1 LRLSETSKV
10 RGDII
15 SIIMKSAE
23 QPLIPDRAE
32 TLKVLWLMGDY
43 APILML
49 SDDDDGGFGARWSI
63 DGHPVHPA
71 IARFLTQSSFIAV
84 SGTTELGAKKLA
96 LTEAGAQFRKAGM
109 LWWSGLTLLEKLK
122 IMVVG

>member
-1 LRLSETSKV
+1 ME
-10 RGDII
+10 
-15 SIIMKSAE
+15 SAE
-23 QPLIPDRAE
+23 KPQIPDRAE

-49 SDDDDGGFGARWSI
+49 SGDEDGFGARWSI

-71 IARFLTQSSFIAV
+71 IARFLTQSSFIV
-84 SGTTELGAKKLA
+84 DSGTTELGAKKLA

-109 LWWSGLTLLEKLK
+109 LWWSGLTFLEKLK
-122 IMVVG
+122 IMVIG